1 MIELFK
7 VTCSGWHNCL
17 DVQNDRLR
25 YIYHVS
31 AHNKTDTLP
40 IYSETNMTVR
50 LFFPVGPAYDQY
62 RNVLKVVVSN
72 YANYTEPFTAYPVT
86 VSYTLTDRQTDRHTP
101 CFYQLIYL
109 SSLYTAALTLARSFA
124 PTLPFASD
132 VSRAAGTQCDH
143 YCDITL
149 EAR

>member
-72 YANYTEPFTAYPVT
+72 YANYTEPFTSYPVT
-86 VSYTLTDRQTDRHTP
+86 VSYTLTDRQTDRQTDTLHVSISSSIYHRFTL
-101 CFYQLIYL
+101 QL
-109 SSLYTAALTLARSFA
+109 
-124 PTLPFASD
+124 
-132 VSRAAGTQCDH
+132 SR
-143 YCDITL
+143 
-149 EAR
+149 